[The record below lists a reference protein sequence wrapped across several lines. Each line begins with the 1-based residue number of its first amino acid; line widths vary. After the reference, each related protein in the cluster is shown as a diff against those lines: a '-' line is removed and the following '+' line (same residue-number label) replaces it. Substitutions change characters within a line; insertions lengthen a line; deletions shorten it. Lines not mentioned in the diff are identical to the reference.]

1 MENLFGNCNLPTF
14 LGIACG
20 IGNLPGFENLV
31 TRVLKKV
38 LRCNCPAQK
47 GQRSRKF
54 VRLLTHFL
62 KTVKLRTGWNCRKQ
76 RIMLRMVASSLDS
89 LVDYLMEL
97 KNPFYFYSMNEELK
111 QKLHNI
117 LQACR
122 LHRPLPYGL
131 MLPPWKIQQVNKIAE
146 GSYGEIYL
154 VKRSDDEERI
164 LKVIGVYGSPRDEPC
179 RTLDFEDAV
188 GDVICTK

>member
-1 MENLFGNCNLPTF
+1 MKLVERHDISGD
-14 LGIACG
+14 
-20 IGNLPGFENLV
+20 LV

-62 KTVKLRTGWNCRKQ
+62 KTVKIYTGWNCRKQ
-76 RIMLRMVASSLDS
+76 RIFLRVVASSLDS
-89 LVDYLMEL
+89 FVDYLKEL
-97 KNPFYFYSMNEELK
+97 KNPFYFYSMDDELK
-111 QKLHNI
+111 ARLHNI

-122 LHRPLPYGL
+122 IHRPIPYVI
-131 MLPPWKIQQVNKIAE
+131 MLSPWKIVKINKIAE
-146 GSYGEIYL
+146 GSYGEIYS
-154 VKRSDDEERI
+154 VKNADGPERI
-164 LKVIGVYGSPRDEPC
+164 LKIIGVYGSPRDDPS